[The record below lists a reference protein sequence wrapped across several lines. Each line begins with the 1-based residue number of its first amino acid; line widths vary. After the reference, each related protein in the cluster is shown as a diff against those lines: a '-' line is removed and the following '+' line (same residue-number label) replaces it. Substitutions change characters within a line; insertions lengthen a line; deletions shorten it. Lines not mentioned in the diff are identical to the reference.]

1 MMDGRLKLQKGDCVS
16 PRNTVPLRARQYIK
30 CLSKR
35 RNDANVRIANRLFPC
50 GGGMSL
56 ACHVVDA
63 CLSCCVFHVLQI
75 TKEKWMI
82 CFGEVLRGALR
93 YLDAKIIYHA
103 PPLQVKPKIFRR
115 LGFHCPPGW
124 LHSPWLCLWFH
135 APFCSAPRVPFVCFT
150 IVCTKM
156 MKKTTKDDEI
166 KKKIVNLQAGRK

>member
-1 MMDGRLKLQKGDCVS
+1 MMDGRLKQQKGNCIS

-35 RNDANVRIANRLFPC
+35 RNDANVRIANRLFSC
-50 GGGMSL
+50 CGGMSL
-56 ACHVVDA
+56 ACHVVDVCHVVDACHVVDVCHVVDA

-115 LGFHCPPGW
+115 LGFHCPPR
-124 LHSPWLCLWFH
+124 LV
-135 APFCSAPRVPFVCFT
+135 A
-150 IVCTKM
+150 
-156 MKKTTKDDEI
+156 
-166 KKKIVNLQAGRK
+166 

>member
-1 MMDGRLKLQKGDCVS
+1 MMDGRLKQQKGDCVS

-35 RNDANVRIANRLFPC
+35 RNDANVRIANRLFSC

-56 ACHVVDA
+56 ACHVADACHVVDA

-103 PPLQVKPKIFRR
+103 PHLQVKPKIFRR
-115 LGFHCPPGW
+115 LGFHFPPVGCIAHGCAFGSM
-124 LHSPWLCLWFH
+124 LHSALRQGCRL
-135 APFCSAPRVPFVCFT
+135 SV
-150 IVCTKM
+150 
-156 MKKTTKDDEI
+156 
-166 KKKIVNLQAGRK
+166 LQLFAQR

>member
-1 MMDGRLKLQKGDCVS
+1 MQNMIKQQKGDCVS

-35 RNDANVRIANRLFPC
+35 RNDANVRIANRLFSC

-56 ACHVVDA
+56 ACHVVDACHAVDACHVVDA

-103 PPLQVKPKIFRR
+103 PPLQVKPQNF
-115 LGFHCPPGW
+115 
-124 LHSPWLCLWFH
+124 
-135 APFCSAPRVPFVCFT
+135 
-150 IVCTKM
+150 
-156 MKKTTKDDEI
+156 
-166 KKKIVNLQAGRK
+166 

>member
-1 MMDGRLKLQKGDCVS
+1 MKLILVRSVKFSKPGGCCLNHGKWWILGQKMMQNMMDGRLKQQKGDCVS

-35 RNDANVRIANRLFPC
+35 RHDANVRIANRLFPC
-50 GGGMSL
+50 GGGISL

-103 PPLQVKPKIFRR
+103 PPLQV
-115 LGFHCPPGW
+115 
-124 LHSPWLCLWFH
+124 
-135 APFCSAPRVPFVCFT
+135 
-150 IVCTKM
+150 
-156 MKKTTKDDEI
+156 
-166 KKKIVNLQAGRK
+166 

>member
-1 MMDGRLKLQKGDCVS
+1 MMDGRLKQQKGDCVS

-56 ACHVVDA
+56 ACRVVDACHVVDTCHVVDA

-103 PPLQVKPKIFRR
+103 PLLQVKPQNF
-115 LGFHCPPGW
+115 
-124 LHSPWLCLWFH
+124 
-135 APFCSAPRVPFVCFT
+135 
-150 IVCTKM
+150 
-156 MKKTTKDDEI
+156 
-166 KKKIVNLQAGRK
+166 

>member
-1 MMDGRLKLQKGDCVS
+1 MEPHCALKTRTHLLKNRSCFHHNANDRFGLNSKKG
-16 PRNTVPLRARQYIK
+16 TVLHHETQSPLRARQYIK

-50 GGGMSL
+50 CGGMSL

-93 YLDAKIIYHA
+93 YLGAKI
-103 PPLQVKPKIFRR
+103 LQMSVKTSNLFEMFLP
-115 LGFHCPPGW
+115 
-124 LHSPWLCLWFH
+124 
-135 APFCSAPRVPFVCFT
+135 SAAYL
-150 IVCTKM
+150 
-156 MKKTTKDDEI
+156 
-166 KKKIVNLQAGRK
+166 LQR